1 MKGVIV
7 SFTARGSALGETI
20 RRALAGQGWNVK
32 AFIKSKYAGET
43 GAQEV
48 TETLTAWLSKWWE
61 TADAVIFVGAVGIA
75 VRTIAP
81 FVKSKKED
89 PAILCVDEKGT
100 YCIPI
105 LSGHLGGANA
115 LAEKLSQEI
124 GSLAVITTA
133 TDLNTC
139 FAVDLFAKAEGNE
152 IRDMKQ
158 AKEISAALLAGR
170 RIVTAGVG
178 CRRGTPADEVQEALR
193 SVCREN
199 KIDLKNLKQIASV
212 DLKKDE
218 EGLIEAAKAC
228 GVPFVTYSSDEL
240 LKLPGDY
247 TPSLFV
253 KEITG
258 VDNVCERSAVKG
270 SGMGILI
277 QRKKVYG
284 RVTAA
289 LAIEVGGEAY
299 EA

>member
-7 SFTARGSALGETI
+7 SFTAQGSALGEKI
-20 RRALAGQGWNVK
+20 RCALAGQGWDAETFV
-32 AFIKSKYAGET
+32 KSKYAGET
-43 GAQEV
+43 GAQEI
-48 TETLTAWLSKWWE
+48 TEPLNTWLFGWWKR
-61 TADAVIFVGAVGIA
+61 ADAVIFVGAVGIA

-178 CRRGTPADEVQEALR
+178 CRRGTPADEVLEALR

-199 KIDLKNLKQIASV
+199 KIDLNNLKQIVSV

-218 EGLIEAAKAC
+218 EGLIETAKAC

-289 LAIEVGGEAY
+289 LAIEAEGEAY